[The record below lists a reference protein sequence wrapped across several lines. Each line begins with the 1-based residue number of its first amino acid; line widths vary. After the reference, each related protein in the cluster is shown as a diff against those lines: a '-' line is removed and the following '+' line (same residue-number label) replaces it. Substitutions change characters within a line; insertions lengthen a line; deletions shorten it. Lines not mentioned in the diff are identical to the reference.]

1 MFEIDDDATRDSMS
15 LDADHLP
22 ELGFVT
28 VGLQKLRTGIWRG
41 RGLGRPLLFFNGIGA
56 NLEIAQ
62 PLAEAL
68 PDRDVVTFDLPGVGG
83 SPGPAAPYRPW
94 WVAHAA
100 KKILLHYGYDR
111 PIDVMGVSWGGG
123 AAQQFAFQYQKRV
136 NRLVLCATS
145 PGALMVPGK
154 IEALSKMAD
163 PKRYMDRDFLAKNF
177 KTLYGDEP
185 EGASQFAARMT
196 PPSRSGYVYQL
207 MAMMG
212 WSSLPFLPLLPHE
225 TLILAGGRDHI
236 VPLANA
242 KILQFMLRKS
252 ELHVVEDGGHLFVLS
267 KAQAVLP
274 VLKSFLDRPVA
285 RSRRRSKFNPAPA
298 L

>member
-1 MFEIDDDATRDSMS
+1 MSTDDH
-15 LDADHLP
+15 HLP
-22 ELGFVT
+22 ELGFVE
-28 VGLQKLRTGIWRG
+28 VGLQKLRTAVWRG
-41 RGLGRPLLFFNGIGA
+41 QGAGRPLLFFNGIGA

-68 PDRDVVTFDLPGVGG
+68 PDRDILTFDLPGVGG
-83 SPGPAAPYRPW
+83 SPGPLTPYRPW

-100 KKILLHYGYDR
+100 KQVLLHYGYDR

-185 EGASQFAARMT
+185 EGASQFSARMT
-196 PPSRSGYVYQL
+196 PPTRTGYVYQL

-212 WSSLPFLPLLPHE
+212 WSSLPFLPLLPQE
-225 TLILAGGRDHI
+225 TLVMAGDRDNI

-242 KILQFMLRKS
+242 KILKFMIRKS

-267 KAQAVLP
+267 QAKKVLP
-274 VLKSFLDRPVA
+274 VLKNFLDRPVMEA
-285 RSRRRSKFNPAPA
+285 RPARHYKTA
-298 L
+298 TAN

>member
-1 MFEIDDDATRDSMS
+1 MSADD
-15 LDADHLP
+15 HCLP
-22 ELGFVT
+22 ELGFVD
-28 VGLQKLRTGIWRG
+28 VGLQRLRTAVWRG
-41 RGLGRPLLFFNGIGA
+41 AGAGRPLLFFNGIGA

-68 PDRDVVTFDLPGVGG
+68 ADRDVITFDLPGIGG
-83 SPGPAAPYRPW
+83 SPGPVTPYRPW

-100 KKILLHYGYDR
+100 KTILLHYGYDR
-111 PIDVMGVSWGGG
+111 PVDVMGVSWGGG
-123 AAQQFAFQYQKRV
+123 AAQQFAFQYRKRV

-163 PKRYMDRDFLAKNF
+163 PKRYMDRDFLARNF

-185 EGASQFAARMT
+185 EGASQFSARMS

-207 MAMMG
+207 LAMVG

-225 TLILAGGRDHI
+225 TLVMAGGRDNI

-242 KILQFMLRKS
+242 RILKFMIRNS
-252 ELHVVEDGGHLFVLS
+252 ELHVVEDGGHLFILS

-274 VLKSFLDRPVA
+274 VLKTFLDRPVMETRPA
-285 RSRRRSKFNPAPA
+285 RHFKTAA
-298 L
+298 AQ

>member
-1 MFEIDDDATRDSMS
+1 MSADDH
-15 LDADHLP
+15 HLP
-22 ELGFVT
+22 ELGFVE
-28 VGLQKLRTGIWRG
+28 VGLQKLRTGVWRG
-41 RGLGRPLLFFNGIGA
+41 AGAGRPLLFFNGIGA

-68 PDRDVVTFDLPGVGG
+68 PDRDIITFDLPGIGG
-83 SPGPAAPYRPW
+83 SPGPVAPYRPW
-94 WVAHAA
+94 WVAQAA
-100 KKILLHYGYDR
+100 KAILLRYGYDR
-111 PIDVMGVSWGGG
+111 AVDVMGVSWGGG
-123 AAQQFAFQYQKRV
+123 AAQQFTFQYQKRV

-185 EGASQFAARMT
+185 EGASQFSARMK

-225 TLILAGGRDHI
+225 TLVMAGDRDNI

-242 KILQFMLRKS
+242 KILKFMIRNS

-267 KAQAVLP
+267 KAKAVLP
-274 VLKSFLDRPVA
+274 VLKTFLDRPVMEMRPA
-285 RSRRRSKFNPAPA
+285 RHFETAA
-298 L
+298 AQ

>member
-1 MFEIDDDATRDSMS
+1 MS
-15 LDADHLP
+15 TEDHHLP

-28 VGLQKLRTGIWRG
+28 VGLQKLRSAVWRG
-41 RGLGRPLLFFNGIGA
+41 QGIGRPLLFFNGIGA

-68 PDRDVVTFDLPGVGG
+68 PDRDIVTFDLPGVGG
-83 SPGPAAPYRPW
+83 SPGPVAPYRPW

-100 KKILLHYGYDR
+100 KAVLLQYGYDR
-111 PIDVMGVSWGGG
+111 PVDVMGVSWGGG

-163 PKRYMDRDFLAKNF
+163 PKRYMDRNYLARNF

-185 EGASQFAARMT
+185 EGASQFSARMS
-196 PPSRSGYVYQL
+196 PPTRSGYVFQL

-225 TLILAGGRDHI
+225 TLVMAGGRDNI

-242 KILQFMLRKS
+242 KILKFMIRNA
-252 ELHVVEDGGHLFVLS
+252 ELHIVEDGGHLFVLS
-267 KAQAVLP
+267 KAKSVLP
-274 VLKSFLDRPVA
+274 VLKTFLDRPQMSA
-285 RSRRRSKFNPAPA
+285 RPQSRFEAAPA
-298 L
+298 S

>member
-1 MFEIDDDATRDSMS
+1 MRTDNH
-15 LDADHLP
+15 HLP

-28 VGLQKLRTGIWRG
+28 VGLQKLRTAVWRG
-41 RGLGRPLLFFNGIGA
+41 KGNGRPFLFFNGIGA

-68 PDRDVVTFDLPGVGG
+68 TDRDIITFDLPGVGG
-83 SPGPAAPYRPW
+83 SPGPVTPYRPW

-100 KKILLHYGYDR
+100 KSILLHYGFDR
-111 PIDVMGVSWGGG
+111 PVDVMGVSWGGG

-154 IEALSKMAD
+154 IDALSKMAD
-163 PKRYMDRDFLAKNF
+163 PKRYMDRDFLARNF
-177 KTLYGDEP
+177 KTLYGDET
-185 EGASQFAARMT
+185 EGASQFSARMT
-196 PPSRSGYVYQL
+196 PPSRSGYLYQL

-212 WSSLPFLPLLPHE
+212 WSSLPFLPFLPHE
-225 TLILAGGRDHI
+225 TLVLAGGRDNI

-242 KILQFMLRKS
+242 KILKYMIRNS

-267 KAQAVLP
+267 QAKRVLP
-274 VLKSFLDRPVA
+274 VLKTFLDRPA
-285 RSRRRSKFNPAPA
+285 MAAKPQKHFKTATAN
-298 L
+298 

>member
-1 MFEIDDDATRDSMS
+1 MSSAKPNNGDSMS
-15 LDADHLP
+15 TGNHHLP
-22 ELGFVT
+22 ELGFVS
-28 VGLQKLRTGIWRG
+28 VGLQKLRTAVWRG
-41 RGLGRPLLFFNGIGA
+41 QGAGRPFLFFNGIGA

-68 PDRDVVTFDLPGVGG
+68 ADRDIITFDLPGVGG
-83 SPGPAAPYRPW
+83 SPGPVTPYRPW

-100 KKILLHYGYDR
+100 KSILLHYGYDR
-111 PIDVMGVSWGGG
+111 PVDVMGVSWGGG
-123 AAQQFAFQYQKRV
+123 AAQQFTFQYQNRV

-154 IEALSKMAD
+154 IDALSKMAD

-185 EGASQFAARMT
+185 EGASQFSARMT

-212 WSSLPFLPLLPHE
+212 WSSLPFLPFLPHE
-225 TLILAGGRDHI
+225 TLVLAGGRDNI

-242 KILQFMLRKS
+242 KILKYMIRNA

-267 KAQAVLP
+267 QAKRVLP
-274 VLKSFLDRPVA
+274 VLKTFLDRPA
-285 RSRRRSKFNPAPA
+285 MAAKPQKHFKTATAN
-298 L
+298 

>member
-1 MFEIDDDATRDSMS
+1 MSADD
-15 LDADHLP
+15 HCLP
-22 ELGFVT
+22 ELGFVD
-28 VGLQKLRTGIWRG
+28 VGLQKLRTGVWRG
-41 RGLGRPLLFFNGIGA
+41 AGAGRPLLFFNGIGA

-68 PDRDVVTFDLPGVGG
+68 PDRDIITFDLPGVGG
-83 SPGPAAPYRPW
+83 SPGPVTPYRPW

-100 KKILLHYGYDR
+100 KTILLHYGYDR
-111 PIDVMGVSWGGG
+111 PVDVMGVSWGGG
-123 AAQQFAFQYQKRV
+123 AAQQFAFQYRKRV

-163 PKRYMDRDFLAKNF
+163 PKRYMDRDFLARNF

-185 EGASQFAARMT
+185 EGASQFSARMS

-207 MAMMG
+207 LAMVG

-225 TLILAGGRDHI
+225 TLVMAGGRDNI

-242 KILQFMLRKS
+242 RILKFMIRNS
-252 ELHVVEDGGHLFVLS
+252 ELHVVEDGGHLFILS

-274 VLKSFLDRPVA
+274 VLKTFLDRPVMETRPA
-285 RSRRRSKFNPAPA
+285 RHFKTAA
-298 L
+298 AQ

>member
-1 MFEIDDDATRDSMS
+1 MS
-15 LDADHLP
+15 IEDQHLP
-22 ELGFVT
+22 ELGFVE
-28 VGLQKLRTGIWRG
+28 VGLQKLRTAIWRG
-41 RGLGRPLLFFNGIGA
+41 RGAGRPLLFFNGIGA

-68 PDRDVVTFDLPGVGG
+68 PDRDIVTFDLPGVGG
-83 SPGPAAPYRPW
+83 SPSPVAPYRPW

-100 KKILLHYGYDR
+100 KSILLQYGYDR
-111 PIDVMGVSWGGG
+111 PVDVMGVSWGGG
-123 AAQQFAFQYQKRV
+123 AAQQFTFQYQKRV

-163 PKRYMDRDFLAKNF
+163 PKRYRDRDVLAKNF

-185 EGASQFAARMT
+185 SGAAKFAARMT
-196 PPSRSGYVYQL
+196 PPTRTGYLYQL

-225 TLILAGGRDHI
+225 TLVLAGGRDHI

-242 KILQFMLRKS
+242 KILKFMIRNA
-252 ELHVVEDGGHLFVLS
+252 ELHIVEDGGHLFVLS
-267 KAQAVLP
+267 QAEAVLP
-274 VLKSFLDRPVA
+274 ALKSFLDRPV
-285 RSRRRSKFNPAPA
+285 PAPRRQNKYMTA
-298 L
+298 HAI

>member
-1 MFEIDDDATRDSMS
+1 MS
-15 LDADHLP
+15 TDHLP
-22 ELGFVT
+22 ELGFVD
-28 VGLQKLRTGIWRG
+28 VGLQKLRTGLWRG
-41 RGLGRPLLFFNGIGA
+41 NGKAKGSGRPLLFFNGIGA

-62 PLAEAL
+62 PLGEAL
-68 PDRDVVTFDLPGVGG
+68 ADRDLITFDLPGIGG
-83 SPGPAAPYRPW
+83 SPGPVTPYRPW

-100 KKILLHYGYDR
+100 KSILLHYGYDQ
-111 PIDVMGVSWGGG
+111 PVDVMGVSWGGG
-123 AAQQFAFQYQKRV
+123 AAQQFAFQYQNRV

-154 IEALSKMAD
+154 IESLSKMAD
-163 PKRYMDRDFLAKNF
+163 PRRYMDRDFLAANF

-185 EGASQFAARMT
+185 SGAALFAARMQ
-196 PPSRSGYVYQL
+196 PPTRAGYLYQL
-207 MAMMG
+207 MAMIG

-242 KILQFMLRKS
+242 KILKFMIRQS

-267 KAQAVLP
+267 KAKSILP
-274 VLKSFLDRPVA
+274 VLKTFLDRPQMKEKPA
-285 RSRRRSKFNPAPA
+285 RHFKAA
-298 L
+298 AAQ

>member
-1 MFEIDDDATRDSMS
+1 MS
-15 LDADHLP
+15 IEEHHLP

-28 VGLQKLRTGIWRG
+28 VGLQRLRTGVWRG
-41 RGLGRPLLFFNGIGA
+41 AGAGRPLLFFNGIGA

-68 PDRDVVTFDLPGVGG
+68 PDRDIITFDLPGIGG
-83 SPGPAAPYRPW
+83 SPGPVTPYRPW

-100 KKILLHYGYDR
+100 KSILLHYGYDR
-111 PIDVMGVSWGGG
+111 PVDVMGVSWGGG
-123 AAQQFAFQYQKRV
+123 AAQQFTFQYQRRV

-163 PKRYMDRDFLAKNF
+163 PRRYIDRDFLARNF

-185 EGASQFAARMT
+185 EGASQFSARMKAPT
-196 PPSRSGYVYQL
+196 RAGYVYQL

-225 TLILAGGRDHI
+225 TLVMAGDRDHI
-236 VPLANA
+236 VPVANA
-242 KILQFMLRKS
+242 QILKFMIRKA
-252 ELHVVEDGGHLFVLS
+252 ELHIVENGGHLFVLS
-267 KAQAVLP
+267 KAREVLP
-274 VLKSFLDRPVA
+274 VLQSFLDRPVA
-285 RSRRRSKFNPAPA
+285 RRASNKFMPAIA
-298 L
+298 

>member
-1 MFEIDDDATRDSMS
+1 MS
-15 LDADHLP
+15 TDNHHLP

-28 VGLQKLRTGIWRG
+28 SGLQKLRTAVWRG
-41 RGLGRPLLFFNGIGA
+41 AGDGRPLLFFNGIGA

-62 PLAEAL
+62 PLAEAM
-68 PDRDVVTFDLPGVGG
+68 PDRDIITFDLPGVGG
-83 SPGPAAPYRPW
+83 SPGPVTPYRPW
-94 WVAHAA
+94 WVAQAA
-100 KKILLHYGYDR
+100 KTILLHYGYDR
-111 PIDVMGVSWGGG
+111 PVDVMGVSWGGG

-185 EGASQFAARMT
+185 EGANEFSARMT

-207 MAMMG
+207 MAMIG
-212 WSSLPFLPLLPHE
+212 WSSLPFLPFLPHE
-225 TLILAGGRDHI
+225 TLVLAGGRDNI

-242 KILQFMLRKS
+242 KILKYMIRNS
-252 ELHVVEDGGHLFVLS
+252 ELHVVEDGGHLFILS
-267 KAQAVLP
+267 QAKRVLP
-274 VLKSFLDRPVA
+274 VLKTFLDRPA
-285 RSRRRSKFNPAPA
+285 MTAKPEEHFKTATA
-298 L
+298 I